1 MIELTQKELMLIGQL
16 NQKNAIF
23 FNIIIFRSRFIFQP
37 NVWNNV
43 LMMSMNFSDIDILK
57 SF

>member
-1 MIELTQKELMLIGQL
+1 MLIGQL

>member
-1 MIELTQKELMLIGQL
+1 MLIRQL